1 MASFRT
7 SLPLRLLR
15 MNRYSL
21 LLGIVVVI
29 LVGLLVTYVSPNSF
43 ARRWTIVPNSHVL
56 YRKPTHLIDRQA
68 ILIPISI
75 NQLYDYRVVCAGR
88 DATVSRTDLVNELST
103 RCHAKLNG
111 TLKIDLHP
119 PDDFQV
125 RSSTTATY
133 ATRWSKTER
142 CSIFDNET
150 IAIIIPYRDRAKNL
164 QLLLYNLIP
173 LLHRQEI
180 HNYKIFVIEQE
191 APGAF
196 NKGRLYNRAFA
207 HLMATYRP
215 TCVIFHGK
223 RQRCQHERCAIARFT
238 SDVDLIAEN
247 DQNIYSCWTS
257 SNHPIHMSAQV
268 RFTIDGSYTPIYT
281 FLVGGV
287 LTIRP
292 AAFQLLNGFSNR
304 YFNWGGED
312 DDMGLRFLAKNMCV
326 QRPIHGHYYAG
337 SHSTQERNKNR
348 FGLLFDAVLRQDTD
362 GLSNIDRLA
371 SIAGTQHYPLVT
383 WIRVTWVDGAT
394 DDDGPVLE

>member
-7 SLPLRLLR
+7 SFPLRLFR
-15 MNRYSL
+15 VNRYSL

-29 LVGLLVTYVSPNSF
+29 LLALIFTYVSPNSF
-43 ARRWTIVPNSHVL
+43 ARRRTLVPNSHVL
-56 YRKPTHLIDRQA
+56 YKKPTHLIDREA

-88 DATVSRTDLVNELST
+88 EATVSRTDLVNELST
-103 RCHAKLNG
+103 RCQAKLNG

-125 RSSTTATY
+125 RSPATATY
-133 ATRWSKTER
+133 VAQWSKAER

-150 IAIIIPYRDRAKNL
+150 IAIVIPYRDRAKNL

-180 HNYKIFVIEQE
+180 YNYKIFVIEQDT
-191 APGAF
+191 PGAF

-207 HLMATYRP
+207 HLMETYGP
-215 TCVIFHGK
+215 TCVIFHGECL
-223 RQRCQHERCAIARFT
+223 RLQHGRFVI
-238 SDVDLIAEN
+238 SCFFPDVDLIAED
-247 DQNIYSCWTS
+247 DQNIYSCWS
-257 SNHPIHMSAQV
+257 SSDHPIHMSAQV

-287 LTIRP
+287 LAVRP
-292 AAFQLLNGFSNR
+292 AAFRLLNGFSNR

-312 DDMGLRFLAKNMCV
+312 DDMGLRFLGKNMCV
-326 QRPIHGHYYAG
+326 QRPIRGHYYAG

-348 FGLLFDAVLRQDTD
+348 FRLLFDAVLRQDTD

-371 SIAGTQHYPLVT
+371 SVADTHHYPLVT
-383 WIRVTWVDGAT
+383 WIKVKWVDSAA
-394 DDDGPVLE
+394 DDDASVLE